1 MFCAPCVGVDVCEGT
16 GVGVTCLVSIG
27 LDERVVA
34 QSFKWSLGHVVSHLD
49 LLYVMYDLNT
59 IESSRPVVGK
69 VVWCHDFV
77 YVNLN
82 GRVISFTNRSWYIG
96 DNNRDI

>member
-1 MFCAPCVGVDVCEGT
+1 M
-16 GVGVTCLVSIG
+16 
-27 LDERVVA
+27 
-34 QSFKWSLGHVVSHLD
+34 
-49 LLYVMYDLNT
+49 MYDLKT

-82 GRVISFTNRSWYIG
+82 VRVISFTNRSLYVG